1 MNIQKKLAIL
11 FARGGTCN
19 AERLLPELVENDQLI
34 TNRQFSDHLKF
45 LYLYSDLLAYY
56 DTNNQKLNQNV
67 WRAFLEQDDTV
78 IRSLI
83 LHTNID
89 KVKKNI
95 QKAVLTLRRQDAG
108 IADSAHIVGILA
120 VAREMLVLLD
130 YWHKNLSN
138 DDVIRTKLDV
148 LIHEE
153 LNMHIS
159 NLYRMLLQHSKQQ
172 DIPSLVDF
180 CVFLEQLCADSALWE
195 LKGSLIYDP
204 LTSVIANGAQSIDC
218 LDDFFDVLFKIV
230 YQLKELAANDYFDTL
245 QTQNKSPHI
254 ALLIAFLQLLNY
266 AEAHLNYV
274 PQRAL
279 NQYYRTVLK
288 LNNNPSIPDKAYVHF
303 GLSPGFD
310 FAFVPQ
316 GTRLVTKN
324 PVNGE
329 DILFET
335 DTDLTVNKAKIKQ
348 VNVLLA
354 QKSINTHDK
363 TIALSAVTYTEEAL
377 QRLPFQ
383 LFPSTSAKHTLS
395 KQAYERLAF
404 LVSSPLF
411 YLSEGMRTITLICK
425 LTSGSFHQ
433 LLRQNTDRENCSD
446 TAFLAALAEQ
456 FTAIVHVRVTTQTGW
471 LSVENKEITVEF
483 IPENHSILLV
493 VRLCTDLPA
502 IDKLAIEDQD
512 GFPNMDAPS
521 LSISMHNGMPLMG
534 LPMLNELVLE
544 KVDLKVHVQGHRGL
558 VLQNQLGIIDNSQLI
573 EPFGPLPKVGS
584 SFYIGSGEVFSKSLT
599 KLQLNI
605 KWDDLPAI
613 EGGFKRYYE
622 AYPTKVHN
630 EDFKVAIAYLNHQH
644 WNPSY
649 APARQMVPLFQ
660 VVKANNKGN
669 EKLDIFRTIDNIDVA
684 ALGITT
690 SNEPLDLSIYGPHT
704 TAGFLKLQLCGPE
717 QAFGHA
723 VYPNLMSNVLVQ
735 HIKKKQAGP
744 SVLCNEPYT
753 PRIKSITLDYEAVE
767 SIVLMAPLGAETQQ
781 YATNLF
787 HITSF
792 GYTKIFPKRVAVPV
806 ALLPV
811 AQEQKFFI
819 AFGIADCNGSTVTM
833 HIEIG
838 EIILE
843 SDKKLHKP
851 RWLYLSED
859 VWILFKE
866 ESIVV
871 DGTNGCTQSG
881 IIVFD
886 LPSRATQNNTH
897 MTPGLIWIKACFL
910 NDIETLP
917 TIMGVYVQAMRA
929 SRILDKN
936 GVFSTPVLPERSI
949 QDFQV
954 PIEGIENVVQP
965 FKTFSGR
972 QYENHQAFYRRVSER
987 LRHKN
992 RAVSAWDYERLV
1004 LERFPEIFRVQCLNH
1019 TVKQA
1024 PTSVRPGHVTLVVIA
1039 KATNMSLDKLPL
1051 ACASL
1056 LAEITSY
1063 IRSVSAP
1070 FIRFNVINPVYE
1082 DMKVSIT
1089 VRFKPGYER
1098 GLYLHTLQQ
1107 DLRNFLSPWLL
1118 DPSKGIQLGGTMPT
1132 SHVIDF
1138 INNRPYIE
1146 GIGNFSILKYVG
1158 KMPNLKLD
1166 RVTEYD
1172 SCLCA
1177 TYPWSVIVSAKRHSI
1192 SAVDSFD
1199 DRAKLHNGSLGDM
1212 AIGEDFI
1219 IGPWAQKPAIEA
1231 VVYENQDGFV
1241 PSSEEHYLITK
1252 KYIKTDHGDYE

>member
-34 TNRQFSDHLKF
+34 TNRQFNDHLKF

-56 DTNNQKLNQNV
+56 DTNNQKIDQNV
-67 WRAFLEQDDTV
+67 WRTFLEQDDTV
-78 IRSLI
+78 MRSLI

-95 QKAVLTLRRQDAG
+95 QKSVLTLRRQDAG
-108 IADSAHIVGILA
+108 IADGAHMSGILV
-120 VAREMLVLLD
+120 VAREILVLLD

-138 DDVIRTKLDV
+138 DDLIRTKLDV

-159 NLYRMLLQHSKQQ
+159 NVYRILLQHSKQQ
-172 DIPSLVDF
+172 DIPSFDDF
-180 CVFLEQLCADSALWE
+180 CAFVDQLCAGSALWE

-204 LTSVIANGAQSIDC
+204 LTNVNVTGEHSIDC

-245 QTQNKSPHI
+245 HTQNKNPHI
-254 ALLIAFLQLLNY
+254 ALLFAFLQLLNH

-274 PQRAL
+274 PERAL
-279 NQYYRTVLK
+279 NHYYRNILK
-288 LNNNPSIPDKAYVHF
+288 LNNNPSTPDKAYVHF
-303 GLSPGFD
+303 DLSPGFE
-310 FAFVPQ
+310 FAFVPR
-316 GTRLVTKN
+316 GTRLVTQN
-324 PVNGE
+324 PINGE

-348 VNVLLA
+348 INVLLA
-354 QKSINTHDK
+354 QKNSNAHDQ
-363 TIALSAVTYTEEAL
+363 TMELSAVTYTEEAL
-377 QRLPFQ
+377 ETLPFQ
-383 LFPSTSAKHTLS
+383 LLPTPGVKHILP
-395 KQAYERLAF
+395 KQAGKRLAF

-411 YLSEGMRTITLICK
+411 YLSEGMRTITLLCK
-425 LTSGSFHQ
+425 LTAGSFHQ
-433 LLRQNTDRENCSD
+433 LLRQNTDRENGSNEAC
-446 TAFLAALAEQ
+446 LADLAEQ
-456 FTAIVHVRVTTQTGW
+456 LTAIVHVRVTTQTGW
-471 LSVENKEITVEF
+471 FSVENKEITVEF
-483 IPENHSILLV
+483 LPQTHSISFV
-493 VRLCTDLPA
+493 IRLCPDLPA
-502 IDKLAIEDQD
+502 IDKLEIGDQD
-512 GFPNMDAPS
+512 GFPNMDAPA
-521 LSISMHNGMPLMG
+521 LSIGVQHDTPLME
-534 LPMLNELVLE
+534 LSMFNELVVE

-558 VLQNQLGIIDNSQLI
+558 ILQNQLGIIDNSQLI

-584 SFYIGSGEVFSKSLT
+584 SFYIGSGEVFSKNLT
-599 KLQLNI
+599 ELQLNI
-605 KWDDLPAI
+605 KWEELPAI

-622 AYPTKVHN
+622 AYPTQVHN
-630 EDFKVAIAYLNHQH
+630 EDFKVSIAYLNHHH

-649 APARQMVPLFQ
+649 APARQTVPLFQ

-669 EKLDIFRTIDNIDVA
+669 EKLDIFRTIDHIDVA
-684 ALGITT
+684 RLGITK
-690 SNEPLDLSIYGPHT
+690 SNDPLDVVIYAPNT
-704 TAGFLKLQLCGPE
+704 IAGFLKLQLCGPE

-723 VYPNLMSNVLVQ
+723 VYPSLMSNVLVEN
-735 HIKKKQAGP
+735 IKKKQAGP
-744 SVLCNEPYT
+744 AVLCNEPYT
-753 PRIKSITLDYEAVE
+753 PRIKSITVDYEAVD
-767 SIVLMAPLGAETQQ
+767 SIVLTAPPGSETQQ

-792 GYTKIFPKRVAVPV
+792 GYTKIFPKRTAVPISF
-806 ALLPV
+806 LPV
-811 AQEQKFFI
+811 EQAQTCFM
-819 AFGIADCNGSTVTM
+819 ALGIADCNGSTITM

-838 EIILE
+838 GTILE
-843 SDKKLHKP
+843 SDREEHKP
-851 RWLYLSED
+851 CWLYLSED
-859 VWILFKE
+859 VWVPFKE

-886 LPSRATQNNTH
+886 LPSKATQNNTH
-897 MTPGLIWIKACFL
+897 MAPGLIWIKACFFG
-910 NDIETLP
+910 DIEALP
-917 TIMGVYVQAMRA
+917 TIMGVYVQATPV
-929 SRILDKN
+929 SRILDRN

-949 QDFQV
+949 QDLQE

-965 FKTFSGR
+965 FKTFNGR

-992 RAVSAWDYERLV
+992 RAISAWDYERLV
-1004 LERFPEIFRVQCLNH
+1004 LEKFPEVFRVQCLNH
-1019 TVKQA
+1019 TVKRF
-1024 PTSVRPGHVTLVVIA
+1024 PNSIRPGHVTLVIIV
-1039 KATNMSLDKLPL
+1039 KATNMTLDKLPL
-1051 ACASL
+1051 ASASL
-1056 LAEITSY
+1056 LAEIKSY

-1070 FIRFNVINPVYE
+1070 FIRFDVINPVYE

-1089 VRFKPGYER
+1089 VRFKPGHER

-1132 SHVIDF
+1132 SQVVDF

-1158 KMPNLKLD
+1158 TKSNLKLD

-1192 SAVDSFD
+1192 SAVDNFD
-1199 DRAKLHNGSLGDM
+1199 DRVKLRKGSLGDM

-1219 IGPWAQKPAIEA
+1219 IGPWAQKPAIES
-1231 VVYENQDGFV
+1231 VVYEDQDVFV

-1252 KYIKTDHGDYE
+1252 KYIQKDHGDYE